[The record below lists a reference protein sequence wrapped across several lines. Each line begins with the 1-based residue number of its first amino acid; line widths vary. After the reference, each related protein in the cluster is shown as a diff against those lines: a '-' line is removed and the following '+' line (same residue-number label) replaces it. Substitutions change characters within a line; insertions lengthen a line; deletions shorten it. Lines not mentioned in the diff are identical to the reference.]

1 MQNERP
7 LNIAVLLGTV
17 RKGRASAHVA
27 RFLLELVRER
37 ERVVTELIDITKLS
51 FPIDD
56 AGQAIKD
63 KELSEKMNSA
73 DGLVIVAPEYNHSF
87 PGLLKHVLDS
97 NLTEYVH
104 KAVGIA
110 GVSAGPFGGTRVIQ
124 NCLAPMRELGFVT
137 IFFDVNFSNVFKLF
151 DGQSARRLFCETN
164 AQIFERTDLHGR
176 HIAIRPGKHPSEISR
191 SQNGRDQNQN
201 DLSRLRRGNEP
212 ACREAVRTHDGGG
225 GAENGSGTRRACRR
239 VSYVPEMRQ
248 GRGAARTLTAIR
260 VWLRPSP
267 GRT

>member
-7 LNIAVLLGTV
+7 LNIPVLLGTV

-27 RFLLELVRER
+27 RFLLEQVRER

-63 KELSEKMNSA
+63 KDLSEKMNSA

-97 NLTEYVH
+97 NLMEYVH

-110 GVSAGPFGGTRVIQ
+110 GVSAGPFGGARVIQ
-124 NCLAPMRELGFVT
+124 NCLAPMRELGLVT
-137 IFFDVNFSNVFKLF
+137 IFSTSILAMSSSLF
-151 DGQSARRLFCETN
+151 DE
-164 AQIFERTDLHGR
+164 
-176 HIAIRPGKHPSEISR
+176 
-191 SQNGRDQNQN
+191 
-201 DLSRLRRGNEP
+201 
-212 ACREAVRTHDGGG
+212 
-225 GAENGSGTRRACRR
+225 
-239 VSYVPEMRQ
+239 
-248 GRGAARTLTAIR
+248 TAI
-260 VWLRPSP
+260 L
-267 GRT
+267 

>member
-7 LNIAVLLGTV
+7 LNIPVLLGTV
-17 RKGRASAHVA
+17 RKGRASAQVA
-27 RFLLELVRER
+27 RFLLEQVRER
-37 ERVVTELIDITKLS
+37 EGVVTELIDITKLS

-63 KELSEKMNSA
+63 KDLSEKMNSA

-137 IFFDVNFSNVFKLF
+137 IFFDVNFCNVFKLF
-151 DGQSARRLFCETN
+151 DESGNLLDASFVR
-164 AQIFERTDLHGR
+164 RTDKFLNELIWMADTLRYGR
-176 HIAIRPGKHPSEISR
+176 
-191 SQNGRDQNQN
+191 
-201 DLSRLRRGNEP
+201 
-212 ACREAVRTHDGGG
+212 
-225 GAENGSGTRRACRR
+225 ENI
-239 VSYVPEMRQ
+239 P
-248 GRGAARTLTAIR
+248 LK
-260 VWLRPSP
+260 
-267 GRT
+267 